1 MGRRDQPQPP
11 CPPNIFKKDIS
22 LSTTLL
28 LVKYCPSDQMHS
40 LKLGFQ
46 WTFKKSPSQS
56 NFTYFKLSWKT
67 KKTVDCSLY
76 WWLCHVM
83 YKAGPELNWTQ
94 HWCLKI
100 YFRVHRRRSNSD
112 HFPISQCYIQCH
124 SNVRHPSYMHSVRL
138 NCRCLVHLPPNW
150 CR

>member
-1 MGRRDQPQPP
+1 MIKLCDW
-11 CPPNIFKKDIS
+11 NKFDIDKNFCCGKLCLKYLHLNKYNVYF
-22 LSTTLL
+22 LSKCTLDVAKTNHFDFIRGSHHLHKL
-28 LVKYCPSDQMHS
+28 LNYP
-40 LKLGFQ
+40 F
-46 WTFKKSPSQS
+46 
-56 NFTYFKLSWKT
+56 
-67 KKTVDCSLY
+67 
-76 WWLCHVM
+76 
-83 YKAGPELNWTQ
+83 LNWDGITKWEDNVIKRSNKLQ

-100 YFRVHRRRSNSD
+100 YFRVHRRLSNSD